1 VEASENKAGLKPAIS
16 SRLEGKVFELVAE
29 EGAGCVVA
37 PADEKAFEEWQR
49 LRRLKDDVGVSMMIA
64 EKRLLLLEP
73 GNQLRLLAM
82 ERNPGRCEVR
92 ILEGEHYG
100 KTALVPKKA
109 LRPNPKQP
117 K

>member
-1 VEASENKAGLKPAIS
+1 
-16 SRLEGKVFELVAE
+16 
-29 EGAGCVVA
+29 
-37 PADEKAFEEWQR
+37 
-49 LRRLKDDVGVSMMIA
+49 MMIA

-73 GNQLRLLAM
+73 GNQLRLLAV
-82 ERNPGRCEVR
+82 ERPGLYEVR

-109 LRPNPKQP
+109 LRANPKQP